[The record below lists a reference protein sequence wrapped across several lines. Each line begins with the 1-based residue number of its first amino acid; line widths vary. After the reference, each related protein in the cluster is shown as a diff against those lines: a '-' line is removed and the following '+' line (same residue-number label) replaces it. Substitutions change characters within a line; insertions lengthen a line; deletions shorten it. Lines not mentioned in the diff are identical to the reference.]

1 MKTNKDNQVNSP
13 SSLYKKDD
21 RDAFWTSDLSV
32 IEGKCLQGKKVTDLP
47 VRKLDARV
55 PSQGSV
61 LLERV
66 VKVPED

>member
-1 MKTNKDNQVNSP
+1 MEYKKDNQINTP
-13 SSLYKKDD
+13 SSLTSND
-21 RDAFWTSDLSV
+21 RDAFWRSDLSV
-32 IEGKCLQGKKVTDLP
+32 IEGKCLKGKKVTDLP